1 MPIISTSTGAFFER
15 ARQDMKVL
23 RGQAE
28 TVQAQISSGN
38 RLARSS
44 DDPVAA
50 SQLRSLA
57 RSETLAK
64 VDTRNA
70 QRATGDLSLA
80 DGTLSDISSALI
92 RVKELTTQA
101 ASSTLSPDQLGA
113 IGDELL
119 AINESLFSLA
129 NARDSAGKALFGGE
143 SSGAAYQRDAAGNAV
158 YVGTASSGD
167 LPLGEGLSVSR
178 SLTGP
183 EIFNFNDASGN
194 PTDLMTVVKNLGEA
208 LKGAAADPAGAA
220 RAALDTLSNGLDAVT
235 TGQTVIGTRL
245 AWIDIVDERRVNLSE
260 MRAQEE
266 VDIGAV
272 EIGEAV
278 TRLQQAMVVLEA
290 SQASFSKLSNLSLF
304 NQLR

>member
-15 ARQDMKVL
+15 ARQDMKTL

-28 TVQAQISSGN
+28 TVQAQIGSGN

-57 RSETLAK
+57 RTETLSK
-64 VDTRNA
+64 VDSRNA
-70 QRATGDLSLA
+70 DRATGDLTLA
-80 DGTLSDISSALI
+80 DGTLSDIANALI
-92 RVKELTTQA
+92 RAKELTTQA
-101 ASSTLSPDQLGA
+101 ASTTLSESQRA
-113 IGDELL
+113 TIGDELL
-119 AINESLFSLA
+119 AINESLFALA
-129 NARDSAGKALFGGE
+129 NTRDSAGKALFGGE
-143 SSGAAYQRDAAGNAV
+143 STGAAYQRDATGNAV
-158 YVGTASSGD
+158 YVGTASSGE

-183 EIFNFNDASGN
+183 EVFNFNDANGN
-194 PTDLMTVVKNLGEA
+194 PTDLMTVVKTLGEA

-220 RAALDTLSNGLDAVT
+220 RAALDTLSNGLDTVV
-235 TGQTVIGTRL
+235 TGQTVVGTRL
-245 AWIDIVDERRVNLSE
+245 AWIDVVDERRVNLSE

-266 VDIGAV
+266 VDVGSV

-290 SQASFSKLSNLSLF
+290 SQASFTKLSNLSLF